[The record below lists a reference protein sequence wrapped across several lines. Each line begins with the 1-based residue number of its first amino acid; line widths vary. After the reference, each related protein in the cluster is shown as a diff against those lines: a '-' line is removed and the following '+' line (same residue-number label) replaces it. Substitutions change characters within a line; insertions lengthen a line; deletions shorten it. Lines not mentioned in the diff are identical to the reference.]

1 MAEISISDR
10 MKEKQLL
17 SFEVF
22 PPKTDKGMN
31 KMPETLSHLGAF
43 HPDYISCTY
52 GAGGSNVGANRA
64 VCRMIAE
71 AGTIPVTHF
80 TVIRNSKESIK
91 EQLQAYLDAGVD
103 HVLALRGDLP
113 AGQDKTGGDFQYAT
127 ELIAYIRDTFG
138 DRFEIAAGGAPE
150 GHVDCPDFK
159 DDIRYLKW
167 KQENGASYIMT
178 QLCWDMEQFKRWLD
192 QIRSAGITI
201 PVDVGVMPI
210 LDEASTINMSL
221 SRNGCVMDR
230 ELSRLLS
237 RYWIFPNPFAPLDKD
252 GNPVD
257 SLYEQ
262 KRKDFREAG
271 IEYTIRQI
279 EAYRA
284 CGIDGIHLY
293 TMNKWEDVSRIVKES
308 GLA

>member
-1 MAEISISDR
+1 MAEIRLSER
-10 MKEKQLL
+10 MKEKKLL

-22 PPKTDKGMN
+22 PPKTEKGMQ
-31 KMPETLSHLGAF
+31 KMPDVLAHLGAF

-52 GAGGSNVGANRA
+52 GAGGSNVGANRE
-64 VCRMIAE
+64 VCRMIAD

-80 TVIRNSKESIK
+80 TVIRNTRESMR

-113 AGQDKTGGDFQYAT
+113 AGETGTCGDFSYAT
-127 ELIAYIRDTFG
+127 ELISFIRDTFG

-150 GHVDCPDFK
+150 GHVDCPDMAS
-159 DDIRYLKW
+159 DIRYLKR
-167 KQENGASYIMT
+167 KQDNGASYIMT

-192 QIRSAGITI
+192 QIRTAGITM
-201 PVDVGVMPI
+201 PVDVGIMPV
-210 LDEASTINMSL
+210 LDEASTINMAL
-221 SRNGCVMDR
+221 SRNGCMMDR
-230 ELSRLLS
+230 ELCRLLS
-237 RYWIFPNPFAPLDKD
+237 RYWIFPNPFAFRDENGEITD
-252 GNPVD
+252 R
-257 SLYEQ
+257 LYEQ
-262 KRKDFREAG
+262 KRRDFKEAG

-279 EAYRA
+279 EAYQS

-293 TMNKWEDVSRIVKES
+293 ALNKWEDVSRIVKEA